1 VAFLLRLQ
9 QAIAV
14 GAEVVAM
21 ACPYC
26 MIMSRDGQLTI
37 EKGETIEI
45 EDIVELV
52 VEAL

>member
-1 VAFLLRLQ
+1 MAFLLRLQ

-26 MIMSRDGQLTI
+26 MLVSKDGQLAM